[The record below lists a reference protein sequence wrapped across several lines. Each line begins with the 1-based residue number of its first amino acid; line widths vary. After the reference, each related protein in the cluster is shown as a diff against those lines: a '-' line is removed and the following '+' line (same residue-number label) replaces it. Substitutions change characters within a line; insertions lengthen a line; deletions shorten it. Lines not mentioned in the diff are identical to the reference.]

1 MVRPPTWSTSPNGT
15 TAKVTSTGTRL
26 STGARKWRTRSVP
39 AGTTSS
45 FRRNL
50 IGSATSVF
58 TSPSPAKPRMAARFA
73 PIRSWMS
80 ALTFRSKNTPRP
92 ITCTT
97 RRTMKSAFAAVMA
110 TSPTALLAG
119 QALDQDERAR
129 DVQVLVVLLV
139 VHLQAG
145 SGPAGGQALD
155 LLERELPVTRALAV
169 ADAEPRLERVQ
180 DVPGTARSA
189 RYSASAA
196 AEKRGRPASVVT
208 LAPDHVD
215 LSEGGDDVRQHVA
228 AQHLAERRHA
238 VEGRRAHA
246 HAVGAAAAV
255 AHQVEAELA
264 VAALGGD
271 VDLAGRDLLPLDHQL
286 EVVHQA
292 FDRGVDLLLGGQEV
306 ARVADRDRAL
316 GEVGEGLLDDA
327 HALLHL
333 RHAHHEAVVV
343 VAARPGGDRE
353 VDAVVDQ
360 VRLYLAH
367 IVGNAGGTQQ
377 RARQAVGDRVRA
389 RELADADHAVVE
401 DAVPGEEPVAV
412 GEDAAHLLERCG
424 GALLHVGREV
434 LHHAAEAAVGDGE
447 ARAGHRLDQVVEE
460 LARLEHVEAGRDGAQ
475 LVRRHAEAG
484 EVIRDAGDLTADHAD
499 VLAALGHRHA
509 RQLLDRERE
518 PDVVQDG
525 RGVVQAVGVR
535 EAVVPRPLL
544 AHLLE
549 AAVEVADLHLHVDD
563 GLAVEAEVELDGAV
577 RRRVR
582 RPHLDLHH
590 VARSARRARHQAA
603 PLRRGYQGCVMGS
616 RSGTSGCR
624 LSTG

>member
-1 MVRPPTWSTSPNGT
+1 MPTFSSAAWRLMVRPPTWSTSPNGT

-26 STGARKWRTRSVP
+26 STGARKWRTWSVP
-39 AGTTSS
+39 ASTTSS
-45 FRRNL
+45 FKRNL

-58 TSPSPAKPRMAARFA
+58 TSPRPAKPRMAARFA
-73 PIRSWMS
+73 PMRSWMS

-97 RRTMKSAFAAVMA
+97 RRTMKSDFAAVMA
-110 TSPTALLAG
+110 TSATALPAG
-119 QALDQDERAR
+119 QALDQGERAR
-129 DVQVLVVLLV
+129 HVQVLVVLLV
-139 VHLQAG
+139 VHLE
-145 SGPAGGQALD
+145 AGGG
-155 LLERELPVTRALAV
+155 RRAA
-169 ADAEPRLERVQ
+169 RRV
-180 DVPGTARSA
+180 GWRARSA
-189 RYSASAA
+189 GSSASAA
-196 AEKRGRPASVVT
+196 AEKRGPAASVVT

-215 LSEGGDDVRQHVA
+215 LPEGGDDVRQHVA
-228 AQHLAERRHA
+228 GQHRAERPHA
-238 VEGRRAHA
+238 VEGRRPHA

-255 AHQVEAELA
+255 AHQGEAELA

-292 FDRGVDLLLGGQEV
+292 LDRALDLLLGGQEV
-306 ARVADRDRAL
+306 ARVGDRDRAL

-343 VAARPGGDRE
+343 VAAGPGGDRE
-353 VDAVVDQ
+353 VDPVVDQ
-360 VRLYLAH
+360 VRLGLAH
-367 IVGNAGGTQQ
+367 VVGHARRAPQ

-389 RELADADHAVVE
+389 RELADADHAVEE

-412 GEDAAHLLERCG
+412 GEDAAHLLQRRG
-424 GALLHVGREV
+424 GALPHVRRQG
-434 LHHAAEAAVGDGE
+434 LHHAAQPAVGDGQP
-447 ARAGHRLDQVVEE
+447 RAGHRLDQVVEE

-484 EVIRDAGDLTADHAD
+484 EVVREARDLPADHAD
-499 VLAALGHRHA
+499 VLAALGGGHA

-518 PDVVQDG
+518 ADVVQDG
-525 RGVVQAVGVR
+525 AGVVQAVGVG

-549 AAVEVADLHLHVDD
+549 AAVEVADLDLDVDD